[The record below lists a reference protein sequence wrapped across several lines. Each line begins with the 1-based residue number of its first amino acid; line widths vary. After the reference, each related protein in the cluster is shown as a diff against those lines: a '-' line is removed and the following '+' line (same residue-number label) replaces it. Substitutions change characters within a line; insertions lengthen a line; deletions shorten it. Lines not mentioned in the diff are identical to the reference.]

1 MKFKILKHDNK
12 VNFLTLNKK
21 LVVAIAILSLY
32 ACSSVKEY
40 QKSKINDAEM
50 ILTAKKTEKFEN
62 TFQLYREASSGA
74 NGGKTGG
81 GCGCN

>member
-1 MKFKILKHDNK
+1 MKFKILNHENK

-50 ILTAKKTEKFEN
+50 VLTAKKTEKFEN

-74 NGGKTGG
+74 NSGKTGG

>member
-1 MKFKILKHDNK
+1 MKKILFIFALF
-12 VNFLTLNKK
+12 VLLQ
-21 LVVAIAILSLY
+21 S
-32 ACSSVKEY
+32 CESVKEY
-40 QKSKINDAEM
+40 QKSKINDTEM
-50 ILTAKKTEKFEN
+50 ALTAKKTEKFEN

>member
-1 MKFKILKHDNK
+1 MKLKILKKVNK

-50 ILTAKKTEKFEN
+50 VLTAKKTEKFEN